1 MARGGKRPGAGR
13 KPSALTQKTREI
25 AEQAIEG
32 GITPLDYLLSVMRNE
47 GLDMKER
54 VDAAK
59 AAAPFVHPRLNA
71 VDHKSSDGSMSQK
84 PTVVE
89 LVAPKQ
95 FTQPDEG

>member
-13 KPSALTQKTREI
+13 KPSALTQRTRQI

-32 GITPLDYLLSVMRNE
+32 GITPLDYLLSIVRDE
-47 GLDMKER
+47 GQEQAAR

-71 VDHKSSDGSMSQK
+71 IDHTSTDGSMAEK
-84 PTVVE
+84 PTVIK
-89 LVAPKQ
+89 LVAPKLA
-95 FTQPDEG
+95 DGN